1 MHRPPNSTRLA
12 AGITLIELITVM
24 LLLGILAVGVTT
36 YLRLGATMYSEAT
49 SVQQVLQQSRFALE
63 RVTREVRAAVPGSV
77 RVGGN
82 SNNSINCVEFAPLAQ
97 SGIYRD
103 LPLSPINR
111 NWIGVTTI
119 DTNWTVKANQRL
131 IVYATEPPHVYILSQ
146 ARSADIAAPAQQN
159 APDDMDGNAHTRR
172 ISLLNNSS
180 GKTTFVTESP
190 QKRFYI
196 ADQPVSFCRQ
206 GNELRRYSNY
216 GFLTGQP
223 LPPNVAGELMAV
235 GINNGATAMFVYNIT
250 SVSLTRSAILHLF
263 WRLSPAVDVGQ
274 DLDFNHEIHIP
285 NVP

>member
-1 MHRPPNSTRLA
+1 MHQPSSTRLN

-24 LLLGILAVGVTT
+24 LLLGILAVGVTS
-36 YLRLGATMYSEAT
+36 YLRLGATMYTEAT

-63 RVTREVRAAVPGSV
+63 RVTREVRGAVPGSV
-77 RVGGN
+77 RVNGN
-82 SNNSINCVEFAPLAQ
+82 SNNSINCVEFAPVAQ

-103 LPLSPINR
+103 LPLVPINR

-119 DTNWTVKANQRL
+119 DTAWSVSSNQRL
-131 IVYATEPPHVYILSQ
+131 VVYATDASHVYTLSQ
-146 ARSADIAAPAQQN
+146 NRSADIAAVQN
-159 APDDMDGNAHTRR
+159 APDDADGNAHTRR
-172 ISLLNNSS
+172 ISLLPNNA
-180 GKTTFVTESP
+180 GQTNFGWESP

-196 ADQPVSFCRQ
+196 ANQPVSFCRQ

-216 GFLTGQP
+216 GFSTAQP

-235 GINNGATAMFVYNIT
+235 GINNGNQAMFRYNIT

-274 DLDFNHEIHIP
+274 DLSFNHEIHVP